1 MARYIVRRLTT
12 LILTMLLVSI
22 VVFAVVEI
30 APGNVAR
37 NILGAYATPE
47 QEKSMENQL
56 GLDRPAPARYLHWLI
71 GSDWQARSVLGMRV
85 REIVIQQGAQQR
97 YRQWWAVEPGTGDL
111 LQWKIAGQDLVRL
124 TRQPDGSTVETT
136 DNDAWRAGPN
146 GEQTFWG
153 VDTGNR
159 MAQWVK
165 GQGGVEYRLEYSG
178 WIETAG
184 SPVEYIPLSR
194 GLIRGDFGVSLQYK
208 RPVGEILGRRIANSG
223 VLAMLAFLVAMP
235 LGVLLGLIAGLNGGR
250 PLDRILTLGGLMTTA
265 TPDFAT
271 GILLIM
277 VFSLWLGWLPGA
289 TVYTSSGSVLGQPI
303 MLILP
308 VLTASLAEIGYI
320 LRITRASVLEVMN
333 TGYVRT
339 AVLKGLPYRR
349 VVLSHVLRNSLMAPV
364 TVIMLHVNWLIGGL
378 VVVESVFG
386 FPGLGN
392 FILNAALYKDVYAI
406 EAGAMVL
413 VILAV
418 GSQLIADIVYSFL
431 NPRIRYA

>member
-1 MARYIVRRLTT
+1 MARYIIRRLAT
-12 LILTMLLVSI
+12 LVLTMLLVSI
-22 VVFAVVEI
+22 VVFAIVEI

-56 GLDRPAPARYLHWLI
+56 GLDRTAIARYVNWLL
-71 GSDWQARSVLGMRV
+71 GSDWQARSVMGMPV
-85 REIVIQQGAQQR
+85 REIVIQQGTQAR
-97 YRQWWAVEPGTGDL
+97 YRQWWAVDPQGNL
-111 LQWKIAGQDLVRL
+111 LQWKIGGQDLVKL
-124 TRQPDGSTVETT
+124 TRQPDGSVSETP
-136 DNDAWRAGPN
+136 DNGAWREDAN
-146 GEQTFWG
+146 GEQYFWG

-159 MAQWVK
+159 IAKWVK
-165 GQGGVEYRLEYSG
+165 GQGGIEYRLEYSG
-178 WIETAG
+178 WIQTAG
-184 SPVEYIPLSR
+184 SPVDYIPLSK
-194 GLIRGDFGVSLQYK
+194 GLIRGDFGLSLQYK
-208 RPVGEILGRRIANSG
+208 RPVGEVIGRRIANSA

-250 PLDRILTLGGLMTTA
+250 PIDRALTLGGLMTTA
-265 TPDFAT
+265 SPDFAT
-271 GILLIM
+271 GIFLVMI
-277 VFSLWLGWLPGA
+277 FALWLKVLPGA
-289 TVYTSSGSVLGQPI
+289 TVYTDAGTVLAKPI

-308 VLTASLAEIGYI
+308 VLTASLAEVGYI

-333 TGYVRT
+333 TAYVRT
-339 AVLKGLPYRR
+339 AILKGLPYRR
-349 VVLSHVLRNSLMAPV
+349 IVFNHVLRNSLMAPV

-392 FILNAALYKDVYAI
+392 FILNAALYKDVFAI

-413 VILAV
+413 VVLAV
-418 GSQLIADIVYSFL
+418 GSQLIADVVYSFL

>member
-1 MARYIVRRLTT
+1 MARYIVRRLAT

-22 VVFAVVEI
+22 VVFAIAEI

-47 QEKSMENQL
+47 QEKSMEKQH
-56 GLDRPAPARYLHWLI
+56 GLDRPAPVRYLNWLL
-71 GSDWQARSVLGMRV
+71 GSDWQARRLISMPVT
-85 REIVIQQGAQQR
+85 EIVVQQGTQDR
-97 YRQWWAVEPGTGDL
+97 YRQWWAVAPQGEL
-111 LQWKIAGQDLVRL
+111 LQWKVVGQDLIKL
-124 TRQPDGSTVETT
+124 TRQPDGSVLETLDNEAWKT
-136 DNDAWRAGPN
+136 DETG
-146 GEQTFWG
+146 QTSFWG

-159 MAQWVK
+159 IAQWVR

-178 WIETAG
+178 WIESAG
-184 SPVEYIPLSR
+184 SPVEYVPLSR
-194 GLIRGDFGVSLQYK
+194 GLIRGDFGLSLQYK
-208 RPVGEILGRRIANSG
+208 RPVNDVIGRRIANSA

-235 LGVLLGLIAGLNGGR
+235 VGVLLGLVAGLNGGK
-250 PLDRILTLGGLMTTA
+250 PIDRALTLGGLVTTA

-271 GILLIM
+271 GIFLIM
-277 VFSLWLGWLPGA
+277 IFAMWLKVLPGA
-289 TVYTSSGSVLGQPI
+289 TVYTTSGSVLAQPL

-320 LRITRASVLEVMN
+320 LRITRASVLDVMN

-339 AVLKGLPYRR
+339 AILKGLPYRR
-349 VVLSHVLRNSLMAPV
+349 IVFSHVLRNSLMAPV

-392 FILNAALYKDVYAI
+392 FILNAALYKDVFAI

-413 VILAV
+413 VVLAV

>member
-1 MARYIVRRLTT
+1 MARFIVRRLAT
-12 LILTMLLVSI
+12 LVLTMLLVSI
-22 VVFAVVEI
+22 VVFAIVEI

-47 QEKSMENQL
+47 QERSMENQL
-56 GLDRPAPARYLHWLI
+56 GLDRPPLARYVSWLV
-71 GSDWQARSVLGMRV
+71 GSDWQARSLIGMPV
-85 REIVIQQGAQQR
+85 RELVVEQGTQAR
-97 YRQWWAVEPGTGDL
+97 YRQWWAVDPDGNL
-111 LQWKIAGQDLVRL
+111 VQWKISGQDLVRL
-124 TRQPDGSTVETT
+124 IRQPDGSTREVT
-136 DNDAWRAGPN
+136 DNAAWQTGEAG
-146 GEQTFWG
+146 ELTFWG

-159 MAQWVK
+159 FAKWVK
-165 GQGGVEYRLEYSG
+165 GQGGIEYRLEYSG
-178 WIETAG
+178 WIQTTG
-184 SPVEYIPLSR
+184 SPVDYVPLSK
-194 GLIRGDFGVSLQYK
+194 GLVRGDFGLSLQYK
-208 RPVGEILGRRIANSG
+208 RPVGDVIGRRIANSA
-223 VLAMLAFLVAMP
+223 VLAALAFLVAMP

-250 PLDRILTLGGLMTTA
+250 RLDRALTLGGLITTA

-277 VFSLWLGWLPGA
+277 VFAIWLKVLPGA
-289 TVYTSSGSVLGQPI
+289 TVYTTSGSVLSQPL

-339 AVLKGLPYRR
+339 AILKGLPYRR
-349 VVLSHVLRNSLMAPV
+349 IVLSHVLRNSLMAPV

-392 FILNAALYKDVYAI
+392 FILNAALYKDVFAI

-413 VILAV
+413 VVLAV
-418 GSQLIADIVYSFL
+418 GSQLIADIIYSYL
-431 NPRIRYA
+431 NPRIRYS

>member
-1 MARYIVRRLTT
+1 MARYIVRRLAT
-12 LILTMLLVSI
+12 LVLTMLLVSI
-22 VVFAVVEI
+22 VVFGVVEI

-56 GLDRPAPARYLHWLI
+56 GLDRPAVARYFSWLV
-71 GSDWQARSVLGMRV
+71 GSDWRARSIIGMPV
-85 REIVIQQGAQQR
+85 REIVVQQGTQER
-97 YRQWWAVEPGTGDL
+97 FRQWWAVEPGTGQF

-124 TRQPDGSTVETT
+124 VRQEDGSTIEVP
-136 DNDAWRAGPN
+136 DNDAWTEGPN
-146 GEQTFWG
+146 GEQVFWG

-159 MAQWVK
+159 IAQWVK

-184 SPVEYIPLSR
+184 SPVEYIPLSK
-194 GLIRGDFGVSLQYK
+194 GLVRGDFGLSLQYK
-208 RPVGEILGRRIANSG
+208 RPVGEVIGRRVANSA

-235 LGVLLGLIAGLNGGR
+235 LGVLLGLIAGLNGGK
-250 PLDRILTLGGLMTTA
+250 PVDRALTLGGLVTTA
-265 TPDFAT
+265 SPDFAT

-277 VFSLWLGWLPGA
+277 IFSMWLGWLPGA
-289 TVYTSSGSVLGQPI
+289 TVYTTGAPVWSQPK

-320 LRITRASVLEVMN
+320 LRITRSSVLEVMN

-339 AVLKGLPYRR
+339 AILKGLPYRR
-349 VVLSHVLRNSLMAPV
+349 TVFSHVLRNSLMAPV

-413 VILAV
+413 VVFAV